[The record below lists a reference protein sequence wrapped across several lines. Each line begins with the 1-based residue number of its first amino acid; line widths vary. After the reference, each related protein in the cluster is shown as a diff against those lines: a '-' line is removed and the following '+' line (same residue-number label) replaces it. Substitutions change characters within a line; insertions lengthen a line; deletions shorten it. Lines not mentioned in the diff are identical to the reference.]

1 MGAPSALYRVHGP
14 DRGPGRGDHP
24 KMALNQSG
32 NPVFQRSAPLLE
44 SVSGAPSAREVA
56 DIYGTPQRLTIDD
69 IAVKTGLLLG
79 IMVVTGAA
87 TWALNV
93 GMGVV
98 ALASIVGL
106 VLALV
111 NIFKRRVNP
120 GLVLAYAAVQGIAVG
135 GISHVYENAYS
146 GIVVQA
152 IVGTAAVFG
161 AVTLGYKSGRLRATP
176 RFTKVVL
183 FGFVGLFAVV
193 VLNLI
198 VGLFGSGDPLGIR
211 GGNTGLSILF
221 SLAFIT
227 FGALTFVLDFD
238 QAERMVA
245 AGVPERESWRIA
257 FGLVVGLVWL
267 YLEVLRLLSYLQR
280 R

>member
-1 MGAPSALYRVHGP
+1 
-14 DRGPGRGDHP
+14 
-24 KMALNQSG
+24 MALNQSS
-32 NPVFQRSAPLLE
+32 NPVFTRSAPLIE
-44 SVSGAPSAREVA
+44 SLHGAPSAQDVA

-69 IAVKTGLLLG
+69 IAVKTGTLLG
-79 IMVVTGAA
+79 LMIITGAV
-87 TWALNV
+87 TWALDLSF
-93 GMGVV
+93 GVV
-98 ALASIVGL
+98 AVAGIVGF
-106 VLALV
+106 VLAMV
-111 NIFKRRVNP
+111 NIFKKQVSP
-120 GLVLAYAAVQGIAVG
+120 GLVLAYAAVQGVAVG
-135 GISHVYENAYS
+135 GISHVYESAYS

-152 IVGTAAVFG
+152 VVGTVAVFG
-161 AVTLGYKSGRLRATP
+161 AVTLAYQQGWLRATP
-176 RFTKVVL
+176 KFAKVVT
-183 FGFVGLFAVV
+183 FGFIGLFAVV
-193 VLNLI
+193 LLNLV

-245 AGVPERESWRIA
+245 AGAPERESWRIA

>member
-1 MGAPSALYRVHGP
+1 
-14 DRGPGRGDHP
+14 
-24 KMALNQSG
+24 MALNQSS
-32 NPVFQRSAPLLE
+32 NPVFARSAPLIE
-44 SVSGAPSAREVA
+44 SLHGAPSAQDVA

-69 IAVKTGLLLG
+69 IAVKTGMLLG
-79 IMVVTGAA
+79 LMVITGAV
-87 TWALNV
+87 TWALDL
-93 GMGVV
+93 GFGIV
-98 ALASIVGL
+98 AAAGIVGF

-111 NIFKRRVNP
+111 NIFKRQVSP

-152 IVGTAAVFG
+152 VVGTVAVFAAVTF
-161 AVTLGYKSGRLRATP
+161 GYKSGRLRATP
-176 RFTKVVL
+176 RFTKVVTY
-183 FGFVGLFAVV
+183 GFVGLFAVV
-193 VLNLI
+193 LLNLV

-221 SLAFIT
+221 SLAFIV

-245 AGVPERESWRIA
+245 AGAPERESWRIA

-280 R
+280 GR